1 MAKNYQCKLCGITVQ
16 KDSQP
21 SSSGCPKGSSHS
33 WYNLG
38 EVGSNTY
45 QCKQCG
51 TSIKSASS
59 PSSSGC
65 PSGSSHSWYKL

>member
-1 MAKNYQCKLCGITVQ
+1 MKNYMCGKCATIIQGNT
-16 KDSQP
+16 SP

-38 EVGSNTY
+38 NTGEKNY
-45 QCKQCG
+45 QCKKCG
-51 TSIKSASS
+51 GLVKADSS

-65 PSGSSHSWYKL
+65 PAGSSHSWYKL